1 MERASLSER
10 VVRMATAPF
19 APVLQHL
26 QRLIAVSPGAD
37 LSDEQLLRRFIAQRD
52 PSAFAALVQR
62 HGRLVWG
69 VCRHALHY
77 HDAED
82 AFQATFLVLAKKA
95 DSIRRATAVGSWLH
109 GVAHRIALK
118 VKRDATRRRA
128 REAKATLPTL
138 EKAPSETSLREL
150 QAVLDEEVSRL
161 PEKFRAPFVLC
172 VL

>member
-1 MERASLSER
+1 MAS
-10 VVRMATAPF
+10 APF
-19 APVLQHL
+19 GTVLHHL
-26 QRLIAVSPGAD
+26 QRLIAGPPGAD
-37 LSDEQLLRRFIAQRD
+37 LSDEQLLHRFTAQRD
-52 PSAFAALVQR
+52 PAAFAALVQR

-118 VKRDATRRRA
+118 IKRDAARRRA
-128 REAKATLPTL
+128 REGKATLRKL
-138 EKAPSETSLREL
+138 EKSPSETSL
-150 QAVLDEEVSRL
+150 
-161 PEKFRAPFVLC
+161 
-172 VL
+172 